1 MFGRRKHLS
10 VSQYYEGGSTTKT
23 ETPRNTSHHTVEH
36 LRGATSKKKLVN
48 QVCITLSERVIS
60 KLSKNKVLDD
70 YPPPI
75 NDEETLLK
83 RSQRTTLSQLRSR
96 YCRLLRSYKHRL
108 DDEMED
114 SCLECGTS
122 PHDVRHLFN
131 CPAHHT
137 ILLFTYLKS
146 LVSWMLDKY
155 NFLIYEISNPKRLRP
170 KPKIKKHCCS
180 YMLIINLH

>member
-10 VSQYYEGGSTTKT
+10 VSQYYKGGSTSKT
-23 ETPRNTSHHTVEH
+23 ETHLTNYHHTVEH
-36 LRGATSKKKLVN
+36 LRDATSKKKLVN
-48 QVCITLSERVIS
+48 QVCTTLSERDIS
-60 KLSKNKVLDD
+60 NLSKIKVLDD

-114 SCLECGTS
+114 SCPECRTS

-137 ILLFTYLKS
+137 I
-146 LVSWMLDKY
+146 
-155 NFLIYEISNPKRLRP
+155 
-170 KPKIKKHCCS
+170 
-180 YMLIINLH
+180 